1 MTRLNA
7 IIIAI
12 CVIAFFASCLV
23 FGSTVTAQATVG
35 LAFFGLIIGFFV
47 VQPMIFYFKKA

>member
-1 MTRLNA
+1 MTRLTA

-12 CVIAFFASCLV
+12 CVITFFASCLV

-35 LAFFGLIIGFFV
+35 LVFFGLIIGFFV
-47 VQPMIFYFKKA
+47 IQPMVNYYKKA

>member
-1 MTRLNA
+1 MTRLTA

-35 LAFFGLIIGFFV
+35 LAFVSLIVGFFV
-47 VQPMIFYFKKA
+47 VQPMIAYFGKP